1 MPRLEHKYH
10 VVLTDEARAELEAI
24 TRMHT
29 VGAAKLRRAKILLM
43 SADGC
48 TDMEISDEVG
58 LCERQ
63 VVRVRQK
70 FVKSGVQPALTRA
83 TRKDA
88 GVPKVIDGRAE
99 AQLVTIACST
109 PPEGRD
115 HWTLQ
120 MLCGEMKR
128 QKIVKSV
135 CPETVRQALKKT
147 SFVLGPPSDSASPKK
162 IEPASSSGWN
172 RSSMSTKKRTTKSI
186 R

>member
-1 MPRLEHKYH
+1 MQ
-10 VVLTDEARAELEAI
+10 
-24 TRMHT
+24 T

-43 SADGC
+43 SSDGY
-48 TDMEISDEVG
+48 TDQEICEEVG

-63 VVRVRQK
+63 VVRIRQK

-99 AQLVTIACST
+99 AQLITIACST
-109 PPEGRD
+109 PPAGRD

-135 CPETVRQALKKT
+135 CCETVRQALKKT
-147 SFVLGPPSDSASPKK
+147 NFALGPPSASASPRKTEPGSSRGWKK
-162 IEPASSSGWN
+162 SSTSI
-172 RSSMSTKKRTTKSI
+172 KKRTTTNAH
-186 R
+186 